1 VVKPETTMN
10 EYVSLMTEK
19 RIRHLP
25 VLNKGKLSGLASI
38 GDVVK
43 AIINEQEIG
52 IEYLNNYIMDKLSG

>member
-1 VVKPETTMN
+1 MVKPETTMN